1 MQKRIFLSFDEIH
14 IKPGLQYQGKY
25 VLGNAQNKSE
35 IVPAKNVLA
44 VMMIN
49 PSYGAPAFL
58 ARLIPVS
65 GLDAHFLFEIIKS
78 MLKLIHEVVVLLASS
93 VTIFQSTRKHSNYS
107 MKFSEA

>member
-1 MQKRIFLSFDEIH
+1 MSFDEIH

-44 VMMIN
+44 VMIN

-65 GLDAHFLFEIIKS
+65 GLDADFLFEIIKS
-78 MLKLIHEVVVLLASS
+78 VLKLIHEVVVLLAS
-93 VTIFQSTRKHSNYS
+93 
-107 MKFSEA
+107 